1 MKKVLMLGT
10 GGTIAS
16 GMTQSGLIPVLST
29 QELVEKVPEIS
40 DLCEVTCRQLFSIDS
55 TNITPA
61 HWLTIAEAIRESY
74 DAFDGFV
81 IAHGTDTMAYTAAAL
96 SYLIQGSP
104 KPIILTG
111 AQKPILFENTDSKT
125 NLTDA
130 FRCAVSDLC
139 GVMIVFNGR
148 VILGTRARKTRTTS
162 LQAFSSINYPLLAV
176 LQNGFLM
183 EYIRPA
189 CYGRPV
195 FYDRLN
201 ERVGLLKMTPG
212 ADCGLLSYLLSR
224 NDAVIIESYGVGG
237 LPSYQGS
244 GFFDVIRDA
253 IRDGGKTIVMTT
265 QVQNEGSNLAVY
277 DVGFHLKNDLHLLEA
292 YDMTTEAALAKLMW
306 ILGQTSRPDEIR
318 RLFCTPVAYDMLYLK
333 AEEQR

>member
-111 AQKPILFENTDSKT
+111 AQKPILFENTDSKA

-253 IRDGGKTIVMTT
+253 IRGGGKTIVMTT

>member
-1 MKKVLMLGT
+1 MPNLKG
-10 GGTIAS
+10 
-16 GMTQSGLIPVLST
+16 
-29 QELVEKVPEIS
+29 
-40 DLCEVTCRQLFSIDS
+40 
-55 TNITPA
+55 
-61 HWLTIAEAIRESY
+61 
-74 DAFDGFV
+74 
-81 IAHGTDTMAYTAAAL
+81 
-96 SYLIQGSP
+96 
-104 KPIILTG
+104 
-111 AQKPILFENTDSKT
+111 SKT
-125 NLTDA
+125 EANLAAA

-162 LQAFSSINYPLLAV
+162 LQAFSSINYPVLAV

-183 EYIRPA
+183 EYIHPNALVRPL
-189 CYGRPV
+189 

-212 ADCGLLSYLLSR
+212 TDCGLLSYLIDH

-244 GFFDVIRDA
+244 GYFDVLRGA
-253 IRDGGKTIVMTT
+253 IESGKKTIVMTT
-265 QVQNEGSNLAVY
+265 QVQNEGSNLSVY

-306 ILGQTSRPDEIR
+306 ILGQTEDAKEIR

-333 AEEQR
+333 AEGNA

>member
-111 AQKPILFENTDSKT
+111 AQKPILFENTDSKA

-212 ADCGLLSYLLSR
+212 ADCGLLSYLLSH

-253 IRDGGKTIVMTT
+253 IRGGGKTIVMTT

>member
-16 GMTQSGLIPVLST
+16 GMTQSGLIPVLTT

-40 DLCEVTCRQLFSIDS
+40 SLCHVTCRQLFSIDS
-55 TNITPA
+55 TNITPT
-61 HWLTIAEAIRESY
+61 HWLTIAQAIRESY

-111 AQKPILFENTDSKT
+111 AQKPILFENTDSKA
-125 NLTDA
+125 NLADA

-162 LQAFSSINYPLLAV
+162 LQAFSSINYPVLAV

-183 EYIRPA
+183 EYIHPNALVRPL
-189 CYGRPV
+189 

-212 ADCGLLSYLLSR
+212 TDCGLLSYLIDH

-244 GFFDVIRDA
+244 GYFDVLRGA
-253 IRDGGKTIVMTT
+253 IESGKKTIVMTT
-265 QVQNEGSNLAVY
+265 QVQNEGSNLSVY

-306 ILGQTSRPDEIR
+306 ILGQTEDAKEIR

-333 AEEQR
+333 AEGNA

>member
-1 MKKVLMLGT
+1 MKNILMLGT

-55 TNITPA
+55 TNISPA

-253 IRDGGKTIVMTT
+253 IWVGGKTIVMTT